1 MLYSK
6 SSQENNI
13 VFLVLIGILSGLF
26 FSSTFILNR
35 LMSLEG
41 GHWLWSACL
50 RYAFMILFLIPLL
63 SFFQGTKTPGQ
74 VFHLFLKNWM
84 FWIITGSIGFGGF
97 YALICFSAAHAP
109 GWVIAATWQLTI
121 IASLIVLVGFGR
133 SFPKKVWLFSIIIFM
148 GVLIVNLSHI
158 DLSNIKALVS
168 GGLPV
173 LIAAFCYPI
182 GNQLVWEAKN
192 GNRFLPNIEDPL
204 LENPFNKVLLLSLGS
219 VPFWLVLIMIISPSL
234 PSAQQVFNTSLVAL
248 FSGVIAT
255 SLFLFARNKAR
266 KASEIAAVDATQS
279 SEVIFAL
286 IGEIIF
292 LNASFPNAMAFAG
305 IFLVF
310 IGLFFFIR
318 FQEV

>member
-1 MLYSK
+1 MVL
-6 SSQENNI
+6 
-13 VFLVLIGILSGLF
+13 LVLIGLLSGLF

-41 GHWLWSACL
+41 GHWLWSASL

-63 SFFQGTKTPGQ
+63 SIFQGPKIPGQ
-74 VFHLFLKNWM
+74 VFNLFFKNWI
-84 FWIITGSIGFGGF
+84 FWTVSGSIGFGCF

-121 IASLIVLVGFGR
+121 IASLVVLVGFGR
-133 SFPKKVWLFSIIIFM
+133 SFPKKVWLFSIIIFL

-158 DLSNIKALVS
+158 DLGNLKALIS

-173 LIAAFCYPI
+173 FFAAFCYPI

-192 GNRFLPNIEDPL
+192 GNRFLPDIKDPL

-219 VPFWLVLIMIISPSL
+219 IPFWLILIYIISPSPPAL
-234 PSAQQVFNTSLVAL
+234 PQIFNTSLVAF
-248 FSGVIAT
+248 FSGVVAT
-255 SLFLFARNKAR
+255 SLFLLARNKAK

-286 IGEIIF
+286 IGEIVF

-305 IFLVF
+305 ISLVF
-310 IGLFFFIR
+310 IGLFFFIH
-318 FQEV
+318 FQEA